1 MSTSAAIDGSLLKEA
16 KKLGKHK
23 TEKAAINDALKM
35 YVKRKRQAEIIEL
48 FGTVDF
54 DPEFLREMDRKKK

>member
-1 MSTSAAIDGSLLKEA
+1 MPTSAAIDENLLKEA

-54 DPEFLREMDRKKK
+54 DSEFLCEMDRKKK